1 MNILAEIKEK
11 RDEERKKRDEERKE
25 REEERKKERDEAMK
39 EKREEA
45 LEKELLTTQKI
56 FTLYFEDK
64 NRDYNSR
71 RCECVTY
78 ERSGDCYCDVDLD
91 C

>member
-1 MNILAEIKEK
+1 MDLTTTIKEK
-11 RDEERKKRDEERKE
+11 RDEEKRDEEKRK

-45 LEKELLTTQKI
+45 LEKELLTAQKI
-56 FTLYFEDK
+56 FTLYFEEI
-64 NRDYNSR
+64 NRDYDSR
-71 RCECVTY
+71 RCDCITY